1 MATSK
6 GATMHQHSDI
16 KVQQEFER
24 VGRATSKISETI
36 AYQQNNGG
44 NRGISKPT
52 EPTLWALTIE
62 KNGVVQLVNSDK
74 KIVQVLNFQ
83 EVPKVYSAKPI
94 SCLVKWNIE
103 KQIPSTDL
111 LTIPN
116 GIGMNIKAVAD
127 IDQRDLLKWLDSVI
141 YYYLNTVTDK
151 HKTQLQST
159 PSNIW
164 VCDHYLSK
172 YVSIS
177 TFDGVTGKRIY
188 GNEEQNSTDITTI
201 TFNHSRWGWWTA
213 N

>member
-6 GATMHQHSDI
+6 GATMHQHNDYKI
-16 KVQQEFER
+16 QQEFER
-24 VGRATSKISETI
+24 VGRAASKVSETI
-36 AYQQNNGG
+36 LYQQSNSG
-44 NRGISKPT
+44 NRGIT
-52 EPTLWALTIE
+52 NTIEPTLWALTIE
-62 KNGVVQLVNSDK
+62 KNGIIQLANSDK
-74 KIVQVLNFQ
+74 KIVQVLNFK
-83 EVPKVYSAKPI
+83 EVPRSFTAKPI

-116 GIGMNIKAVAD
+116 GIGMDIKAVAELD
-127 IDQRDLLKWLDSVI
+127 KRDLDEWLNSVI

-151 HKTQLQST
+151 NAIQLQSV
-159 PSNIW
+159 PSAIW
-164 VCDHYLSK
+164 TCNHGLSK

-177 TFDGVTGKRIY
+177 TFDGITGKRIY
-188 GNEEQNSTDITTI
+188 GNEEQNSTDTTII